1 MSPHAAHI
9 SRSFR
14 FALGAKGLLLL
25 ARSAI
30 FVAIANLAELL
41 AFRGIGAAVAL
52 FLAWA
57 SSLAFVDAM
66 HGEAIRESGAKPL
79 ASRWTGR
86 SLHTP
91 SGRFVEYVLWNPWDP
106 LDPTAS
112 YTVTYGARSGVL
124 VKQPEIETRTGT
136 ACSTRVSG

>member
-1 MSPHAAHI
+1 MSHHAAHI

-14 FALGAKGLLLL
+14 FALGAKGFLLL
-25 ARSAI
+25 ALSAI
-30 FVAIANLAELL
+30 FVVIADLAELL
-41 AFRGIGAAVAL
+41 AFRVMGAAIAI

-86 SLHTP
+86 SLRTP
-91 SGRFVEYVLWNPWDP
+91 SGRFVEFVLWNPWDA
-106 LDPTAS
+106 LDAAAS
-112 YTVTYGARSGVL
+112 YTVTYGARSGVI
-124 VKQPEIETRTGT
+124 VERPQIETRTL
-136 ACSTRVSG
+136 C